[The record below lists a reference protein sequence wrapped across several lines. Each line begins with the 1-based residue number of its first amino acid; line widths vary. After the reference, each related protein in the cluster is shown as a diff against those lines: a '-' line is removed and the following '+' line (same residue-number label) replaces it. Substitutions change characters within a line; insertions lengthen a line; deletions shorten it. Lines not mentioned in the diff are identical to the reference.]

1 MLVPVCHIYDKAL
14 DTTGCILSRNILYS
28 LQSVLDRFISCLAL
42 LWTGMSEG
50 KSMLTTILP
59 YITFVPMFYECEW
72 PYNESPSCEGA
83 FVHNIIKTKVTCA
96 WLQVWLALLTN
107 RMRFLTMNTVLAMF
121 EKWNSSINQMPNGIF
136 TAVNWLV
143 VHTRYILFN
152 KPHFVLCIFINT
164 CRIAYWN
171 SSSSGVNN
179 WVRPRER
186 LNGSSVSFFLFLS
199 ETFTI

>member
-1 MLVPVCHIYDKAL
+1 MLVPVCHIYDEAL
-14 DTTGCILSRNILYS
+14 DTTGCILSCNVLYY

-72 PYNESPSCEGA
+72 PYNESPACEGA

-121 EKWNSSINQMPNGIF
+121 EKWNSSINQMPNGLF

-143 VHTRYILFN
+143 GHTRYILFN
-152 KPHFVLCIFINT
+152 NFVLCIFINT

-179 WVRPRER
+179 WVKFVRD
-186 LNGSSVSFFLFLS
+186 LMAHLFLFFFFYLKHLQS
-199 ETFTI
+199 K